1 MSGSVTFRLFDGV
14 FSCNTVRKLVGCDN
28 SQIYYVADYLSFNGN
43 PITTGTTFIA
53 DIVSPSGSDKLCLF
67 YDSDVDG
74 SSTSYVTQIYSI
86 ETDCNT
92 CEVPVTPTP
101 TPTITTTPT
110 ITPTPSVTPS
120 ATVNAS
126 PTPTPSREVTYVYAY
141 VKCET
146 DTKMII
152 QPVPVPGATTSNAF
166 KFGNDCWK
174 LYGIFAQP
182 WSPPSIYNPVT
193 YNYNYFGTSITL
205 YDNCNTCLT
214 PLPSPSPSPS
224 ASAGIISRC
233 SCNEYQVV
241 NTTSTFKTWTYRNCQ
256 TGGIVVENIGPNAT
270 VIKCACSSPAPL
282 ADSGV
287 NITLGSICGGNVI
300 PPSPT
305 PTSTPAPTPTP
316 SVAIP
321 CSYYQISNY
330 SQFGPGSSINF
341 TYNDCNGI
349 RQNGSVM
356 PDSDVTICSSTYPIV
371 PSSNGVVTPLNT
383 TCN

>member
-1 MSGSVTFRLFDGV
+1 LSGSVTFRLFDEV
-14 FSCNTVRKLVGCDN
+14 FSCNTVRKLIGCDN
-28 SQIYYVADYLSFNGN
+28 SQIYYVADYLSFSGI

-74 SSTSYVTQIYSI
+74 SSTSYVTQVYSI

-92 CEVPVTPTP
+92 CEVPATPTP
-101 TPTITTTPT
+101 TPTMTTTPT

-152 QPVPVPGATTSNAF
+152 QPVQVPGATTSNAF

-174 LYGIFAQP
+174 LYGVFAQP

-193 YNYNYFGTSITL
+193 YNYNYFGMSITL
-205 YDNCNTCLT
+205 YDNCDTCLT
-214 PLPSPSPSPS
+214 PP
-224 ASAGIISRC
+224 
-233 SCNEYQVV
+233 
-241 NTTSTFKTWTYRNCQ
+241 
-256 TGGIVVENIGPNAT
+256 
-270 VIKCACSSPAPL
+270 
-282 ADSGV
+282 
-287 NITLGSICGGNVI
+287 
-300 PPSPT
+300 PT
-305 PTSTPAPTPTP
+305 PSNSPILSPTPTP
-316 SVAIP
+316 SAALT
-321 CSYYQISNY
+321 CLYYEISNY
-330 SQFGPGSSINF
+330 SQFGSGSGIDF

-349 RQNGSVM
+349 LQNGSVM
-356 PDSDVTICSSTYPIV
+356 PESEVTICSSTYPIV
-371 PSSNGVVTPLNT
+371 PFNGVVTPLNT
-383 TCN
+383 PCN